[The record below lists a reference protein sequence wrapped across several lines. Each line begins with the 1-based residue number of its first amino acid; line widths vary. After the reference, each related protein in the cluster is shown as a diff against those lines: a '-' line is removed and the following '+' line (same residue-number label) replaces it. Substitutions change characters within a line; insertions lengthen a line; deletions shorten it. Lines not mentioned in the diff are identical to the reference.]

1 MRRDDPAV
9 VAYRRRLLR
18 AVARTFRALG
28 YDLPPEEARRE
39 RARLADPLHR
49 RAWRWLRWR
58 TRRLLD
64 RVRRAPV
71 ERRRYWT
78 SPYLGL
84 LD

>member
-1 MRRDDPAV
+1 MRRDDHAA
-9 VAYRRRLLR
+9 AYRRHLLR

-28 YDLPPEEARRE
+28 YDLSPKEARRE
-39 RARLADPLHR
+39 RARLSDPPHR

-58 TRRLLD
+58 TRRILD
-64 RVRRAPV
+64 RARRAPV